1 MRILQF
7 LGLVVSLL
15 LTLTTP
21 AFPAQAASSAA
32 IRAYDD
38 LQPSAKNYSG
48 QNLVRSEF
56 GDADLRNAN
65 FTEADLRGAVFNG
78 ANLANADLTGA
89 DFSDGIAYITN
100 FANANLSN
108 AVFTSAMLLKSNFKG
123 STITG
128 ADFSDA
134 TLDRTQVLELCKAAS
149 GTNPVTG
156 VSTRESLGCK
166 G

>member
-1 MRILQF
+1 MPILRF
-7 LGLVVSLL
+7 LGLFIAFLVMIAVPSL
-15 LTLTTP
+15 
-21 AFPAQAASSAA
+21 PAQAASSGA

-48 QNLVRSEF
+48 QDLVRSEF

-78 ANLANADLTGA
+78 ANLANADLSGV

-123 STITG
+123 SNVTG

-134 TLDRTQVLELCKAAS
+134 TLDRAQALELCKSAN

-156 VSTRESLGCK
+156 VSTRESLGCR